1 MVSGESDLL
10 DRYLHFSG
18 QSATIIN
25 TVLSALSGGIERAFS
40 NDPRGREEL
49 GRMNDLH
56 LFLMQV
62 IAFDWF
68 ITRCMHAVRLEH
80 KTRCGLVNRVDLLAS
95 ESLRRKANYEA
106 LRSALEKIVR
116 VRNAWAHRLCD
127 EDIADDLDDLK
138 DRLGLHKHDGFQWV
152 TLEHVSADGCKVWT
166 FVVSTLQQ
174 MAELIWRCVKD
185 QMSKTAQGEA

>member
-1 MVSGESDLL
+1 MSLSESDLL
-10 DRYLHFSG
+10 SRYKWFAE
-18 QSATIIN
+18 QSCRIN
-25 TVLSALSGGIERAFS
+25 EALAALKNDVERAYS
-40 NDPRGREEL
+40 GDPSRLEHL
-49 GRMNDLH
+49 FLFNDLH

-127 EDIADDLDDLK
+127 EEIADDLDDLK